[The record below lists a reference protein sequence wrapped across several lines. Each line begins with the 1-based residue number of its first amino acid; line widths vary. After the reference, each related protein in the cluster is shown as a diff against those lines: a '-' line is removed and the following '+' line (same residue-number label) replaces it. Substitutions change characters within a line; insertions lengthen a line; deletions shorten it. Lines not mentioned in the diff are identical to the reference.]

1 LCTVI
6 CNEVAVNERNIFAVQ
21 CFRIR
26 STLFNLLPGIAWLA
40 DYGSAI
46 ALKPNDVAPFWL
58 RYAAC
63 LFEAQRDGEAI
74 ALARRVKSKFPG
86 EAEVS
91 VVLAGILSQAGT
103 SAAAAGSERQQPAG
117 LTEATNLYRSLP
129 PVQREKY
136 SNPVFLRDTVRWP
149 PRLTAAVI
157 ALSKIRVDVDGVL
170 LSLD

>member
-1 LCTVI
+1 
-6 CNEVAVNERNIFAVQ
+6 
-21 CFRIR
+21 
-26 STLFNLLPGIAWLA
+26 
-40 DYGSAI
+40 
-46 ALKPNDVAPFWL
+46 VAPFWL

-91 VVLAGILSQAGT
+91 VVLAGILSQAGIP
-103 SAAAAGSERQQPAG
+103 SSGGAANGSEKQQPVG

-157 ALSKIRVDVDGVL
+157 ALSKIKVDVDGVL
-170 LSLD
+170 LSVN

>member
-1 LCTVI
+1 M
-6 CNEVAVNERNIFAVQ
+6 NERSAYSRFNALV
-21 CFRIR
+21 RMR
-26 STLFNLLPGIAWLA
+26 SALFNLLSEIAWLA

-63 LFEAQRDGEAI
+63 LFEAQRDGDAI
-74 ALARRVKSKFPG
+74 SLARRVKSKFPG

-103 SAAAAGSERQQPAG
+103 AAAAGSEKQQPAG

-129 PVQREKY
+129 PVQRGKY

-149 PRLTAAVI
+149 PRLRAAVM
-157 ALSKIRVDVDGVL
+157 ALSKIKVDVDGVL